1 MSTQTAEAKVK
12 NAGKHVNVPGKPEG
26 WVAGG
31 DLQEVITLEKML
43 TLPRE
48 TIFMTGSEAA
58 RESIRRANVDIAI
71 AYPITPQ
78 SETMQQAGYLFDEG
92 YIKDYYRAEEEIGT
106 MSAISGASRAGVRSL
121 TATSG
126 PGLMRGQEAI
136 ASWPGARTPIVM
148 LNMCRVINTPLAIQ
162 PDNIEIS
169 FLLNTGMLVM
179 HAENQQDFYDYPL
192 IACIVSEEVDV
203 TLPCTVSVDG
213 FFVTHARGNVALT
226 DKKYKIPPRDG
237 WRNAVP
243 SMDNENPPARISRDA
258 PIQKSNFI
266 SYHMHASWQQ
276 EVFSAVERSAKYF
289 DKYLGG
295 LIEVINPDA
304 EEMIIASGACVSQAR
319 EAVRQEEEK
328 GNKVGLIK
336 VKTIRPWPR
345 EQIIAAAKH
354 AKVILVPEFNQ
365 AGWLHKDLCTT
376 LYGQT
381 KATIYNGPRVFGG
394 MTMPTELILDW
405 LKDIREKD
413 TSRKHF

>member
-1 MSTQTAEAKVK
+1 MSTQSAEAKEESTSKHK
-12 NAGKHVNVPGKPEG
+12 NVAGKPEG
-26 WVAGG
+26 WVPAG
-31 DLQEVITLEKML
+31 DLQEVVSLEELQK
-43 TLPRE
+43 LPKE

-58 RESIRRANVDIAI
+58 RESIRRCNVDMAI

-78 SETMQQAGYLFDEG
+78 SETMQQAGYLYDEG

-126 PGLMRGQEAI
+126 PGLMRGMEAI
-136 ASWPGARTPIVM
+136 SSWPGARTPIVM
-148 LNMCRVINTPLAIQ
+148 LDMCRVINTPLAIQ

-179 HAENQQDFYDYPL
+179 HAENQQDFFDWPL
-192 IACIVSEEVDV
+192 IAFIVSEQVDV

-213 FFVTHARGNVALT
+213 FFVTHARGNVSMC

-319 EAVRQEEEK
+319 EAIRQEEEK
-328 GNKVGLIK
+328 G
-336 VKTIRPWPR
+336 R
-345 EQIIAAAKH
+345 
-354 AKVILVPEFNQ
+354 
-365 AGWLHKDLCTT
+365 
-376 LYGQT
+376 
-381 KATIYNGPRVFGG
+381 
-394 MTMPTELILDW
+394 
-405 LKDIREKD
+405 
-413 TSRKHF
+413 